1 MSFSSQWRPLRVVI
15 LAAVAAASGGVR
27 AEVEYVGQVKP
38 LLRERCYAC
47 HGALKQEGGLR
58 LDTARMILRGGDSG
72 AAVIPGDAAGSLL
85 VARVMAGDEDERMPP
100 EHEGE
105 LFNPGQVQVLRDWID
120 AGAVAPSDERPEA
133 DPQDHWAFRPL
144 ARPPVPTGDGL
155 SGGHPVDAFIEAQ
168 HRAHGIVPQPEASP
182 EVVWRRLYFDLVGLP
197 PGLDELEEAARG
209 GKEDQRAEYKTA
221 VNRLLADP
229 RHGERWGRHWMD
241 VWRYSDWWGL
251 GDQLRN
257 SQKHMWHWRDWI
269 VESLND
275 DLSYAEMV
283 RLMLA
288 ADELHPGDM
297 TKLRAT
303 GFLARNFFLFNRHP
317 WMEETVEHVSKGL
330 MGLTVNCAKCHDHKY
345 DPVSQLDYY
354 RIRAFF
360 EPYQVR
366 LDMVPGEVDFERDG
380 VPRVYDGL
388 LDEPTWRFIRGDEA
402 RPDRTTVMAPG
413 VPSILAL
420 GELVVRPVVLPPVAW
435 QPERQ
440 PWVIDAHV
448 AAARGQLVAAER
460 ALLTAEEEAARAQ
473 QQLSEVEA
481 TSAVVS
487 DVAAAPV
494 AGVMTEAFASMDSE
508 RWSLLGGEWSLTP
521 GRLEQKR
528 DGPVTAALRF
538 LEPVPRDFDVTLRF
552 TTLGG
557 SQWRSVGLAFDG
569 PDRPVEEPL
578 TPEESEISVYASA
591 FAGGPKVQAAFRRGT
606 ESQYPG
612 DGAAP
617 RPVTAGQEH
626 RLRVQVRDTLVNV
639 FFDGEPVLA
648 WRSPLP
654 RRPGCLQFTTFDALA
669 VFHEIT
675 IAPLAEDLRLREP
688 SEPVPPASTLAGA
701 RAQQAA
707 AAARLQTAAQAAVV
721 AVARVRSIEARGE
734 AMRVRWNESDDEV
747 AGLPPVAAAAVVAG
761 RELEAAQAQ
770 LAVYEKEERLLT
782 AAPEQKEAVD
792 KELRE
797 ARDALDRA
805 AAAVHEPVAAD
816 ASWAGLVGARWTPTR
831 FRNSSADDPD
841 VPFPQVSTGRRTAL
855 AEWITDPRHPLTAR
869 VAVNHLWARHMGQ
882 PLVATLFDFGRKGA
896 APTHPELLDWLAVE
910 FIESGWSMKHLH
922 RLIVTSAAYRR
933 SSSVAGAESSLA
945 VDPDNRHLWRRTPVR
960 LDAEVVRDSI
970 LAHSGSLDLTMGGP
984 PVLAAQ
990 QDTSLRRSLYF
1001 FHSNNERNMFL
1012 TTFDGPAAK
1021 ECYQRDQSI
1030 VPQQALA
1037 LSNSGLVHEASQRIA
1052 ARLSRPVAGAA
1063 DGPAAADA
1071 VVAGAVVD
1079 DLEFIRRAW
1088 MVLVAIHP
1096 GEAEV
1101 AACRRA
1107 LAEWRRLEPSV
1118 SEVAVRAHLVWSL
1131 INHNDF
1137 VTQR

>member
-1 MSFSSQWRPLRVVI
+1 
-15 LAAVAAASGGVR
+15 
-27 AEVEYVGQVKP
+27 
-38 LLRERCYAC
+38 
-47 HGALKQEGGLR
+47 
-58 LDTARMILRGGDSG
+58 
-72 AAVIPGDAAGSLL
+72 
-85 VARVMAGDEDERMPP
+85 MAGDEDERMPP

-105 LFNPGQVQVLRDWID
+105 LFNAGQVQVLRDWID

-144 ARPPVPTGDGL
+144 ARPPVPAVDGL
-155 SGGHPVDAFIEAQ
+155 GGGHPVDAFIEAQ

-182 EVVWRRLYFDLVGLP
+182 EVVWRRLYFDLIGLP
-197 PGLDELEEAARG
+197 PGLDELEAAARG
-209 GKEDQRAEYKTA
+209 GKEDQRAEYET
-221 VNRLLADP
+221 VVDRLLADP

-275 DLSYAEMV
+275 DLSYAEML

-288 ADELHPGDM
+288 ADELHPGDIS
-297 TKLRAT
+297 KLRAT

-402 RPDRTTVMAPG
+402 RPDRTVAMAPG
-413 VPSILAL
+413 VPSILAFD
-420 GELVVRPVVLPPVAW
+420 ELVVRPVVLPPVAW

-448 AAARGQLVAAER
+448 AAARGQLAAAER
-460 ALLTAEEEAARAQ
+460 ARLTAEEDAARAQ
-473 QQLSEVEA
+473 QRLLEA
-481 TSAVVS
+481 EALSAVVS

-494 AGVMTEAFASMDSE
+494 AAVMTEAFASMDSE

-557 SQWRSVGLAFDG
+557 SMWRSVGLAFDG
-569 PDRPVEEPL
+569 PGRPVEEPL
-578 TPEESEISVYASA
+578 MPEESEISIYASA

-606 ESQYPG
+606 EWQYPG
-612 DGAAP
+612 DGASP
-617 RPVTAGQEH
+617 QPVTAGQEH

-639 FFDGEPVLA
+639 FLDGEPVLA
-648 WRSPLP
+648 WRSPCP
-654 RRPGCLQFTTFDALA
+654 RRPGSLQFTTFDALA

-675 IAPLAEDLRLREP
+675 IAPLAEDVRLREP
-688 SEPVPPASTLAGA
+688 SEPVPSASTLAGA

-707 AAARLQTAAQAAVV
+707 AAARLQTAAQVAVV
-721 AVARVRSIEARGE
+721 AAARVRSIEARGA
-734 AMRVRWNESDDEV
+734 AMRVRWGQSEAE
-747 AGLPPVAAAAVVAG
+747 AQTEATGLRQAAVVAE
-761 RELEAAQAQ
+761 RELEAAQAR
-770 LAVYEKEERLLT
+770 LVVCEKEERLLT
-782 AAPEQKEAVD
+782 AAPEQKAAIET
-792 KELRE
+792 ELGQ
-797 ARDALDRA
+797 ARDALGRA
-805 AAAVHEPVAAD
+805 VAAVDEPVAAD
-816 ASWAGLVGARWTPTR
+816 ASWAGLAGARWTPTR

-855 AEWITDPRHPLTAR
+855 ADWITDPRHPLTAR

-882 PLVATLFDFGRKGA
+882 PLVATMFDFGRKGA

-933 SSSVAGAESSLA
+933 TSSVAGAGSSLA
-945 VDPDNRHLWRRTPVR
+945 VDPDNRYLWRRTPVR

-984 PVLAAQ
+984 PVPAAQ
-990 QDTSLRRSLYF
+990 QDNSFRRSLYF

-1063 DGPAAADA
+1063 DGSAAADA
-1071 VVAGAVVD
+1071 VAADAVVD

-1101 AACRRA
+1101 TACRRA

-1118 SEVAVRAHLVWSL
+1118 SEVVVRAHLVWSL

>member
-1 MSFSSQWRPLRVVI
+1 MSFLSQWRPLRVVI
-15 LAAVAAASGGVR
+15 FAAVAAASGGVR

-120 AGAVAPSDERPEA
+120 AGAVAPDDELPET

-144 ARPPVPTGDGL
+144 ARPPVPAGDGL

-197 PGLDELEEAARG
+197 PGLDDLEAAGRG
-209 GKEDQRAEYKTA
+209 GKEDQRAQYEMA
-221 VNRLLADP
+221 VDRLLADP

-269 VESLND
+269 VESLNED
-275 DLSYAEMV
+275 VSYAEMV

-297 TKLRAT
+297 SKLRAT

-402 RPDRTTVMAPG
+402 RPDRTTVMTPG

-420 GELVVRPVVLPPVAW
+420 GELVVRPVALPPVAW

-448 AAARGQLVAAER
+448 AAARGQLAAAER
-460 ALLTAEEEAARAQ
+460 ARLTAEEEAARAQ

-494 AGVMTEAFASMDSE
+494 AGVMTEGFASMDSE

-521 GRLEQKR
+521 GGLEQKR

-591 FAGGPKVQAAFRRGT
+591 FAGGPKVQAAFRRGS

-612 DGAAP
+612 DGASP

-639 FFDGEPVLA
+639 FFDGEPALA

-669 VFHEIT
+669 IFHEIT
-675 IAPLAEDLRLREP
+675 IAPLAEDVRLREP
-688 SEPVPPASTLAGA
+688 SEPAPPASTLAGA

-721 AVARVRSIEARGE
+721 AAARVRSIEARGE
-734 AMRVRWNESDDEV
+734 AMRVRWNESGDKV
-747 AGLPPVAAAAVVAG
+747 AGLPSVAAAAVVAG
-761 RELEAAQAQ
+761 RELEAAQAR

-816 ASWAGLVGARWTPTR
+816 ASWVGLVGARWTPTR

-990 QDTSLRRSLYF
+990 QDASLRRSLYF

-1052 ARLSRPVAGAA
+1052 ARLSRPVDGVA
-1063 DGPAAADA
+1063 DGSAAAD
-1071 VVAGAVVD
+1071 AVVD

-1107 LAEWRRLEPSV
+1107 LAEWRRLEPTV